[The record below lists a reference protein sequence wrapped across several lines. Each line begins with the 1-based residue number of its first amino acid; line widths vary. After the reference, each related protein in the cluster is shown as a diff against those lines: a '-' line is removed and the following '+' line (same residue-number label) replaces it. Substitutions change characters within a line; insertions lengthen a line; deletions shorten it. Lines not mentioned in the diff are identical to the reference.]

1 MIKGVYYQNT
11 NRSSEALRFFDQAIV
26 KDYNFL
32 DAHMFKGQLLYN
44 EKRYNEA
51 LRAFRLVT
59 SISPTYPDAYYWL
72 GKTGEAM
79 NDPAE
84 AKLNY
89 ERAAALEKT
98 LATDE
103 K

>member
-1 MIKGVYYQNT
+1 
-11 NRSSEALRFFDQAIV
+11 
-26 KDYNFL
+26 
-32 DAHMFKGQLLYN
+32 MFKGQLLYN
-44 EKRYNEA
+44 EKRYIEA
-51 LRAFRLVT
+51 LQAFRLVT
-59 SISPTYPDAYYWL
+59 SISPTYPDAYHWL

-79 NDPAE
+79 NDPKE

-98 LATDE
+98 AAAGE